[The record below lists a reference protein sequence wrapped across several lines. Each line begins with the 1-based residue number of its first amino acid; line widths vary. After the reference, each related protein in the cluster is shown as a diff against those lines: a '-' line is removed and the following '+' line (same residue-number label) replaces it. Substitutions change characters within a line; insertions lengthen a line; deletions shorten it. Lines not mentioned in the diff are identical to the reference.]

1 MLLPAALK
9 LLSPKLIMKIIDYVT
24 KENDLDIKMRAT
36 IEEVASHKEEIN
48 ALKNNLCK
56 PSNICTSCGKEIKN
70 VI

>member
-1 MLLPAALK
+1 
-9 LLSPKLIMKIIDYVT
+9 MKIIDYVT